1 MPDVV
6 RSGQC
11 GAPVQ
16 EDLDDLVVVSVG
28 REDQRR
34 DVGGEGGRVGGQSL
48 PALKI
53 DNQSPV
59 SFKSVSDQEIK
70 EF

>member
-1 MPDVV
+1 MM
-6 RSGQC
+6 GC
-11 GAPVQ
+11 GHHSAPVQ

-28 REDQRR
+28 REDQRG

-59 SFKSVSDQEIK
+59 SFKSVSDHEIK